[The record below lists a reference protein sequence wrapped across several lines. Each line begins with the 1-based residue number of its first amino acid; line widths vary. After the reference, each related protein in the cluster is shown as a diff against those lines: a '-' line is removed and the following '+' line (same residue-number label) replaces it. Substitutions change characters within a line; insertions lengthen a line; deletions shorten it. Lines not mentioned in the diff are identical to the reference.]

1 METTQTTQTIYN
13 LLVGTT
19 KIPFPNEFI
28 PYSKYIQ
35 NIKGMSHT
43 VEEEDEDG
51 SGSEDECED
60 PGIPNVGGETFDIT
74 LKDTTTEIAQHLVG
88 LLCIHCDA
96 NYSNIDPEP
105 KKVTDDKFKIEE
117 GLGAGE
123 RGKQTIELFEKI
135 DSLAVQKLATLAGFL
150 DIALVKHL
158 CFTWICHKL
167 NTIKTTREKMNWI
180 GIPTSVEEPDF
191 ETILHI
197 NLKTGEIPNST
208 STTATTATSE
218 GGADK

>member
-1 METTQTTQTIYN
+1 MESTQTMYN

-43 VEEEDEDG
+43 VEDEDG

-60 PGIPNVGGETFDIT
+60 PGIPNVGEAFDIT
-74 LKDTTTEIAQHLVG
+74 LRDTTEETAQHLVE
-88 LLCIHCDA
+88 LLNIHCD
-96 NYSNIDPEP
+96 NPTYSNLDPDP

-123 RGKQTIELFEKI
+123 RSKQTIEIFEKI
-135 DSLAVQKLATLAGFL
+135 GSHSVFSLATLAGYL

-158 CFTWICHKL
+158 CFTWICHNL
-167 NTIKTTREKMNWI
+167 NTIKTTRKKMNWV
-180 GIPTSVEEPDF
+180 GIPKSVEEPDF

-197 NLKTGEIPNST
+197 NLKTGEIPEPTAET
-208 STTATTATSE
+208 STN
-218 GGADK
+218 GASK

>member
-1 METTQTTQTIYN
+1 METTQTTQTMYN

-43 VEEEDEDG
+43 VEDEDEYG

-60 PGIPNVGGETFDIT
+60 PGIPNVGGDTFDIT
-74 LKDTTTEIAQHLVG
+74 LKDTTTETVQHLVG
-88 LLCIHCDA
+88 LLGIHYDV
-96 NYSNIDPEP
+96 NYSNTDPEP
-105 KKVTDDKFKIEE
+105 KKVTDEKFKIEDA
-117 GLGAGE
+117 LGGGE
-123 RGKQTIELFEKI
+123 LGKNTIEHFEKI
-135 DSLAVQKLATLAGFL
+135 GSHSVQITATLAGYL
-150 DIALVKHL
+150 DIALVQHL
-158 CFTWICHKL
+158 CYTWICHNL

-180 GIPTSVEEPDF
+180 GIPKSVEEPDF

-218 GGADK
+218 GGAGK